1 MRVGVGGDGGERWAG
16 SGLASR
22 TRYLTFVLTPTP
34 PKPGF
39 QFTPSHPDTGVLAVV
54 SEGPQGSWEPRSQ
67 MPSVSARSAA
77 VTKYHTPGGLNHR
90 HLSHSPGIWEGWD
103 RAAATV
109 GTWRMDGRLLAVSSP
124 GGERASLFLSL
135 QRCQP
140 HPEASA
146 LRTLF
151 KPPGL
156 PKVPPP
162 NATTFGMRASTYE
175 LGAGHTDY
183 GST

>member
-1 MRVGVGGDGGERWAG
+1 MGGDGGERWAG

-90 HLSHSPGIWEGWD
+90 HLCLIVLESGKAGIGLPPRWGPGVRMAAFWLCPHLVERELVSSSPYSDANLILRPLPSGHCLN
-103 RAAATV
+103 
-109 GTWRMDGRLLAVSSP
+109 LLASQRSH
-124 GGERASLFLSL
+124 L
-135 QRCQP
+135 QMPP
-140 HPEASA
+140 H
-146 LRTLF
+146 
-151 KPPGL
+151 
-156 PKVPPP
+156 
-162 NATTFGMRASTYE
+162 
-175 LGAGHTDY
+175 LG
-183 GST
+183 